1 MSSGDSRMTKAE
13 IYALAAVSLMLGI
26 WYATPQ
32 LFFSLHPLYELARL
46 LLPGMVAA
54 ITGNG

>member
-1 MSSGDSRMTKAE
+1 MTKAE
-13 IYALAAVSLMLGI
+13 IYALAAVSLMLGF

-46 LLPGMVAA
+46 LFPGMAA
-54 ITGNG
+54 SITGNG